1 VSLTVLNVAYP
12 FAAVGPDA
20 VGGAEQVLTQL
31 DAALVAKGH
40 RSIVI
45 ACAGSVSS
53 GLLLPTPELPGRIG
67 DAEQRQAWA
76 AHRRMVEHALAT
88 YAIDV
93 VHLHGVDFHAYLP
106 PPGARPVL
114 VTLHLPP
121 SFYPVEVFDSFRSD
135 IHLQCVS
142 HSQQRACPPVARLLP
157 VIENGVP
164 LRALQ
169 SHCRKRPYALTLG
182 RICPE
187 KNVHVAMDAGKRA
200 GFPVL
205 VVGQVFP
212 YETHERYFREEVV
225 PRLDAQRRFIG
236 PLAFARKRRLLTG
249 ARCLLLP
256 STAAETSS
264 LVAMEALACGTPVV
278 AFPNGALPEIVQ
290 HGVTGFLVRDAA
302 EMADAIAACEH
313 IDPAHCRAEASR
325 RFDLD
330 VTLRM
335 YLDLYERLR
344 REAPRAAIAGP

>member
-12 FAAVGPDA
+12 FAPVGPDA

-31 DAALVAKGH
+31 DVALVAKGH

-45 ACAGSVSS
+45 ACAGSVTS
-53 GLLLPTPELPGRIG
+53 GLLLPTPELPGRIS
-67 DAEQRQAWA
+67 DAERRQAWA

-106 PPGARPVL
+106 PPGGRPVL

-121 SFYPVEVFDSFRSD
+121 SFYPAELFDSFRSD

-142 HSQQRACPPVARLLP
+142 HSQQRACPPVARPLP
-157 VIENGVP
+157 AIANGVP
-164 LRALQ
+164 VAALQ
-169 SHCRKRPYALTLG
+169 SQCRKRSYALTLG

-187 KNVHVAMDAGKRA
+187 KNVHVALDAGRRA
-200 GFPVL
+200 GFTVL
-205 VVGQVFP
+205 VAGQVFP
-212 YETHERYFREEVV
+212 YEAHERYFREEVL
-225 PRLDAQRRFIG
+225 PRLDTQRRFIG
-236 PLAFARKRRLLTG
+236 PLSFARKRRLLTG

-278 AFPNGALPEIVQ
+278 AFPNGALPDIVQ
-290 HGVTGFLVRDAA
+290 HGVTGFLVRDAD
-302 EMADAIAACEH
+302 EMAEAIVACEQL
-313 IDPAHCRAEASR
+313 DPARCRAEAIE

-330 VTLRM
+330 ASLAK
-335 YLDLYERLR
+335 YLDLYEQLR
-344 REAPRAAIAGP
+344 REAPRAALANG